1 MFWAARP
8 KDEASRRHQPP
19 GEKATG
25 AGVPAAMEAGAT
37 ISSDSMK
44 LDDCRTAGRI
54 SQAPDSA
61 ITLNSRCIGKLSNG
75 RIRACYV
82 RRDVRHLG
90 ASMTAVIY
98 NFDRARESSPIDET
112 ERLVSALGRYTSAE
126 LLELLYVGEEPGF
139 FELIRGLFS
148 LSDESRLI
156 LQNFLAAVPVQGV
169 TVSIDRQGRCVLTP
183 EASSQL
189 RNPA

>member
-1 MFWAARP
+1 
-8 KDEASRRHQPP
+8 
-19 GEKATG
+19 
-25 AGVPAAMEAGAT
+25 
-37 ISSDSMK
+37 
-44 LDDCRTAGRI
+44 
-54 SQAPDSA
+54 
-61 ITLNSRCIGKLSNG
+61 
-75 RIRACYV
+75 
-82 RRDVRHLG
+82 
-90 ASMTAVIY
+90 MTAVIY
-98 NFDRARESSPIDET
+98 NFDRSITSAPIDET

-169 TVSIDRQGRCVLTP
+169 IASIDQQGRCLLTP
-183 EASSQL
+183 ETSSQL